1 MMENSILILLI
12 PGIKQNKNL
21 KKALKEIKKKQNIVN
36 PEKDIKINE
45 LDIADFEMNVKGKMQ
60 NVSEVFLNSIDLQQ
74 TLESELCLLMS
85 TIGKATTI
93 GQDIIINH
101 KCQSQEELLVK
112 IEAKSPYLNHTIL
125 G

>member
-1 MMENSILILLI
+1 
-12 PGIKQNKNL
+12 
-21 KKALKEIKKKQNIVN
+21 
-36 PEKDIKINE
+36 
-45 LDIADFEMNVKGKMQ
+45 MNVKGKMQ

-85 TIGKATTI
+85 TIGETTTI